1 MPSAKFLMFGITA
14 VIFLSVTATELELD
28 KINDLDDPKLTQD
41 HLFLILPK
49 LRFENKKKYVELVK
63 KCLASKNCKQSKS
76 GEIIHPKMGAEYP
89 IGNLIDINRP
99 IDPKAPAK

>member
-49 LRFENKKKYVELVK
+49 LRFENKKNMSNS
-63 KCLASKNCKQSKS
+63 SKNVWPVKIVNKVNLAKLFTPRWVPSIQSQT
-76 GEIIHPKMGAEYP
+76 
-89 IGNLIDINRP
+89 
-99 IDPKAPAK
+99 